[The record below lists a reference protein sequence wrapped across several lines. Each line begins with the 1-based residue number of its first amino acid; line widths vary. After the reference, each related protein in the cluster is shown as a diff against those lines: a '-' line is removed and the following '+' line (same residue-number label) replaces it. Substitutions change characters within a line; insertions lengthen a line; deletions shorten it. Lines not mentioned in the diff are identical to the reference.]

1 MNKTEV
7 LDFFGGVAK
16 TAKALGIA
24 QASVSVWS
32 DTIPMG
38 RAYQIEVLTG
48 GQLKAIPET
57 TNPKS
62 EAAQ

>member
-1 MNKTEV
+1 MTKTEV
-7 LDFFGGVAK
+7 LNFFGGVAK
-16 TAKALGIA
+16 TAQALGTSAPAI
-24 QASVSVWS
+24 SKWS
-32 DTIPMG
+32 DPIPMG

-57 TNPKS
+57 TNPKN